1 MKGEI
6 MKTFRQIAMIKE
18 NNYEQHIMSEIYLQI
33 KKFEKELGVEYID
46 DLVFYGFKV
55 WKLMNYIEP
64 TRIGKAFSIALT
76 RHLQFKDDTVDIH
89 NFDDILRFSS
99 EFLYVGFDYE

>member
-1 MKGEI
+1 
-6 MKTFRQIAMIKE
+6 MKTFRQIAKIKE
-18 NNYEQHIMSEIYLQI
+18 NNYEQYVMSEIYFKI
-33 KKFEKELGVEYID
+33 KHFERELGAEYID

-55 WKLMNYIEP
+55 WKLMNYIDP
-64 TRIGKAFSIALT
+64 ARIGTAFSIALT

-99 EFLYVGFDYE
+99 EYFYGTTNHE